1 MNSHLS
7 NVSNEVRSENSANE
21 RGAKNEQSLFR
32 DTSKSGFQS
41 ASYAKMAKSVIIG
54 TIISLFT
61 SVILLIILAITV
73 NAAFGDPDKVIGIFT
88 GIGASAGA
96 LIGGFQA
103 SKRNGSTGLV
113 TGLLTG
119 LTTSLVIFA
128 VMIFGGKPA
137 EAGLINADTNA
148 SLKIILI
155 VCQIVFA
162 SIGGVF
168 AVNSGSS
175 GKSRHYP
182 AGSKN
187 KKIK

>member
-1 MNSHLS
+1 MNSYTEIS
-7 NVSNEVRSENSANE
+7 VNE
-21 RGAKNEQSLFR
+21 RGSFKEAA
-32 DTSKSGFQS
+32 KSGFQS
-41 ASYAKMAKSVIIG
+41 ASYAKMAKSVVIG
-54 TIISLFT
+54 TIISLFV
-61 SVILLIILAITV
+61 SVILLIIFAFIV
-73 NAAFGDPDKVIGIFT
+73 NAAFGDPDRVIDIFT

-137 EAGLINADTNA
+137 DAGLINADTNA

-155 VCQIVFA
+155 ACQIVFA

-175 GKSRHYP
+175 GRSRNYP
-182 AGSKN
+182 ASSKN
-187 KKIK
+187 KKK